1 MNLKVINH
9 SLYVGSIE
17 MTAVASSSV
26 FQIGDTE
33 QYSLYSMFDT
43 PPESVVVGP
52 IAPLGPPEDADE
64 AEGESSVSLASN
76 EAITVNR

>member
-1 MNLKVINH
+1 MNLNVINH

-33 QYSLYSMFDT
+33 QYSLHSMFDT
-43 PPESVVVGP
+43 PPESLVVGP
-52 IAPLGPPEDADE
+52 LVPLGPPEGADQ
-64 AEGESSVSLASN
+64 AEGESSVSLAAS
-76 EAITVNR
+76 EAISVG